1 MTNGEFGA
9 DLGASFELPSA
20 EDDSVSKKILE
31 ELFTTK
37 NLNFKTDL
45 SDKEIKIL
53 TRLVVLSDILKL
65 TGLKKLTNEFKELRI
80 SKKRMGRN
88 ELVEALSRAQE
99 RRGGNRLDAI
109 KSVFNL

>member
-1 MTNGEFGA
+1 MTNGEFGG

-53 TRLVVLSDILKL
+53 TRLVVLSDIL
-65 TGLKKLTNEFKELRI
+65 GLKNLTKLTNEFKELRI

-99 RRGGNRLDAI
+99 RRGLNKMDAI